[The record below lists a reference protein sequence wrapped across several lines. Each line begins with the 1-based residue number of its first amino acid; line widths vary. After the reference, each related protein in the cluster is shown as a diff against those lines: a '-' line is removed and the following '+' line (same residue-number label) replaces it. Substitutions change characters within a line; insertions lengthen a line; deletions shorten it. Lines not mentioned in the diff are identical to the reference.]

1 MMPLTW
7 SDGLEEILT
16 WTIEMAGFSII
27 LYWNGTNNQNGLVS
41 WDTLSE
47 VLISFSGGNGDGSPW
62 RNSGDA
68 SSEEGR
74 GDALDNLGSSHIR
87 GNPYVWFLEK
97 KGLVTAPPY
106 STCDMKLYKWI
117 RDLEYS
123 RMECLSIDKPSRN
136 RPWIG
141 RVWKPMGA
149 SLVTGCAK
157 RWEVY
162 WQRRMHS
169 CCRLNRISMVKW
181 NELMINLVI
190 SRRRNAVVRLTKM
203 VKLLVGTTNQLV
215 SFQSKSSR
223 GTVNT

>member
-1 MMPLTW
+1 MKLPGGCLKRLPKGVMVTWYWVLGAWALCVERRTQSSAEQGRMTPLI
-7 SDGLEEILT
+7 LE
-16 WTIEMAGFSII
+16 
-27 LYWNGTNNQNGLVS
+27 
-41 WDTLSE
+41 
-47 VLISFSGGNGDGSPW
+47 
-62 RNSGDA
+62 
-68 SSEEGR
+68 
-74 GDALDNLGSSHIR
+74 
-87 GNPYVWFLEK
+87 

-169 CCRLNRISMVKW
+169 CCRLDKISMVKW

-203 VKLLVGTTNQLV
+203 VKLLVGTTN
-215 SFQSKSSR
+215 
-223 GTVNT
+223 